1 MCIFSLFCNKGKD
14 LRIQFSC
21 QYNCIVFIVYMYSIH
36 FAGNKDPKKYLSRN
50 SRSCHE
56 SIIRNTRITLNI
68 AFAKG
73 KQRQYQLKGDVESR
87 DHSVWLTVTVLKN
100 VCAFC
105 SFLEISCRGERIRDY
120 YQKQQGYAAC
130 QTTKKVSRLE
140 CKGGCAGGQCCGP
153 LRSKRRKY
161 SFECTDGS
169 SFVDEV
175 EKVVKCGCM
184 RCVS

>member
-1 MCIFSLFCNKGKD
+1 MPSAHNMGHKHHNKNSSYKLEERTTTTEWRSRLSVTLPNLQCLSLKMLLC
-14 LRIQFSC
+14 SC
-21 QYNCIVFIVYMYSIH
+21 F
-36 FAGNKDPKKYLSRN
+36 
-50 SRSCHE
+50 
-56 SIIRNTRITLNI
+56 
-68 AFAKG
+68 
-73 KQRQYQLKGDVESR
+73 
-87 DHSVWLTVTVLKN
+87 
-100 VCAFC
+100 

-140 CKGGCAGGQCCGP
+140 CRGWCAGGQCCGP

-175 EKVVKCGCM
+175 EKVVKCGCA
-184 RCVS
+184 RCAS

>member
-1 MCIFSLFCNKGKD
+1 MYFRNKGKD
-14 LRIQFSC
+14 LGIQFSC
-21 QYNCIVFIVYMYSIH
+21 QSNSIVFIVHIYSVH
-36 FAGNKDPKKYLSRN
+36 VAETKGQKKPVSFKGQQAAPPAHYTEHKQDRDNRGCPRQTEAAPPDLSCGSTVRLRGTHSAGPEN
-50 SRSCHE
+50 
-56 SIIRNTRITLNI
+56 
-68 AFAKG
+68 A
-73 KQRQYQLKGDVESR
+73 
-87 DHSVWLTVTVLKN
+87 
-100 VCAFC
+100 CASC

-140 CKGGCAGGQCCGP
+140 CRGGCAGGQCCGP

-175 EKVVKCGCM
+175 EKVVKCGCT
-184 RCVS
+184 RCAS